1 MAETLDTHCYKDL
14 LRATHEQAKNI
25 AVIAFIIETN
35 GVCAVWLSIPT
46 MVTKARE
53 INIPVVN
60 DCVQLLQFS
69 YCSAADVIQVYMIV
83 LVGRV
88 STIKCLWK
96 EIGKNAA
103 TWSITKC
110 LISVF
115 KGTPRSSSL
124 TSRKFKGTHT
134 LNVFDGSEFIPR
146 NMHWIAS
153 HGRWNLFIWLPV
165 ILMVSMISDA

>member
-1 MAETLDTHCYKDL
+1 MAETLDTHNYKDL

-35 GVCAVWLSIPT
+35 GVCGLSIPT

-53 INIPVVN
+53 INIPVN

-88 STIKCLWK
+88 STIKCL
-96 EIGKNAA
+96 
-103 TWSITKC
+103 
-110 LISVF
+110 
-115 KGTPRSSSL
+115 
-124 TSRKFKGTHT
+124 
-134 LNVFDGSEFIPR
+134 
-146 NMHWIAS
+146 
-153 HGRWNLFIWLPV
+153 
-165 ILMVSMISDA
+165 